1 MVRGPL
7 DRAGFELL
15 ATESD
20 RPAPPGCTSLDSQ
33 LGFAIRRFCA
43 PLLGLEPHA
52 PAEEYLAQRAR
63 LGPAEVNRRL
73 LSAAGVGTFL
83 VDTGFRAADLLTPAE
98 LGAAAGARAAEVVR
112 LETVAERVA
121 AGGVTAGGFAA
132 AYADALAAATADA
145 VAVKSVLAYR
155 HGLDIAPEP
164 PTAPQ
169 VRTAAGRWL
178 RRAEAAPQRA
188 GPCDA
193 RPGPPRKRSPRDVS
207 PGPHEVSPGDARPR
221 TPDPAGLRLDD
232 PVLLRHVLWAGVE
245 RGLPVQ
251 IHTGFGD
258 PDLDLVRADPALL
271 TGFLRA
277 VRDRD
282 VAIMLL
288 HCYPYHR
295 QAAYLAQVF
304 PHVYLDVG
312 LALNHVG
319 ARAPA
324 VLAESLELAPFPK
337 VLYSSDAFGLP
348 ELHLVGSALFR
359 EAVAEVLGGWV
370 TAGRWSAADARRVA
384 QMVGAGNAARVYRLR
399 GADHGR

>member
-1 MVRGPL
+1 MLEGVRLVDHHCHGVVRGPL
-7 DRAGFELL
+7 DRAAFELL

-20 RPAPPGCTSLDSQ
+20 RPAPPGCTTLDSQ
-33 LGFAIRRFCA
+33 LGFAIRRWCA
-43 PLLGLEPHA
+43 PLLGLAPHA
-52 PAEEYLAQRAR
+52 PAEDYLARRDQ

-73 LSAAGVGTFL
+73 LGAAGVATFL
-83 VDTGFRAADLLTPAE
+83 VDTGFRAGDLLTPAE
-98 LGAAAGARAAEVVR
+98 LGAAAGASAAEVVR
-112 LETVAERVA
+112 LEAVAERVA
-121 AGGVTAGGFAA
+121 EGGVSADGFAA
-132 AYADALAAATADA
+132 AYADALATATTDA

-164 PTAPQ
+164 PTASQ

-178 RRAEAAPQRA
+178 RRAEAALP
-188 GPCDA
+188 
-193 RPGPPRKRSPRDVS
+193 PGPRD
-207 PGPHEVSPGDARPR
+207 GSPGDGSPGDGSPGAR
-221 TPDPAGLRLDD
+221 GLRLDD
-232 PVLLRHVLWAGVE
+232 PVLLRHVLWAGVQ

-258 PDLDLVRADPALL
+258 PDLDLARADPALL

-277 VRDRD
+277 VADRD

-288 HCYPYHR
+288 HCYPFHR
-295 QAAYLAQVF
+295 QAGYLAQVF

-324 VLAESLELAPFPK
+324 VLAESLELAPFHQ

-348 ELHLVGSALFR
+348 ELHLLGAALFR
-359 EAVAEVLGGWV
+359 EALAEVLDGWV
-370 TAGRWSAADARRVA
+370 AAGRWSGADARRVA
-384 QMVGAGNAARVYRLR
+384 DMVGAGNAARVYRL
-399 GADHGR
+399 GD